1 MRSII
6 ILFLIAVTH
15 LQAQDNFSLNVGEI
29 KERTYHSKFDFESIK
44 GKIIIDVK
52 FNNKVRKF
60 ILDTGAPTS
69 ISENLLVES
78 GYKEI
83 QRLPIRDANGKDS
96 EIDIIQLPEFSIGS
110 ITFVDSY
117 ALKLTDMS
125 LFDCFGVEGIIGSNS
140 LRNSVVEFDFK
151 NKKITLTEN
160 VKNLGYS
167 KLKPKKL
174 HFYDQQS
181 SPVLDLKMKLGHLS
195 FNEEVM
201 FDSGDDSFYSLSN
214 RNLTKLLEAIEQ
226 KQIPV
231 ELQNTKTA
239 DLLGIIASSN
249 GTFSLSLNG
258 NANQDEYYKFKI
270 QEFIFGTTRFDNVI
284 ATTTFGT
291 NSRVGAEIL
300 NHGKLTLDYKRK
312 KYYFQ
317 PYDSRTTIDVKH
329 KFESFFPTYEKD
341 KFIVGIIW
349 DEKIK
354 DKVKV
359 GDEILKINEVDF
371 SKFSKCEIFISDFS
385 DLKKASALKLTLKD
399 VENGEIKEVELQN

>member
-6 ILFLIAVTH
+6 LLFLIAVTNLH
-15 LQAQDNFSLNVGEI
+15 AQDNFSLNVGEI
-29 KERTYHSKFDFESIK
+29 SEKKYRRTIDFESIK
-44 GKIIIDVK
+44 GKIIIEVK
-52 FNNKVRKF
+52 INNKVRKF

-69 ISENLLVES
+69 VSEKLLAES
-78 GYKEI
+78 GYREI
-83 QRLPIRDANGKDS
+83 RRLPIHDANGKDS
-96 EIDIIQLPEFSIGS
+96 EIDIIQLPEFSIGN

-125 LFDCFGVEGIIGSNS
+125 LFECFGVEGIIGSNS

-151 NKKITLTEN
+151 NKKITLTN
-160 VKNLGYS
+160 QIKNLGYS

-174 HFYDQQS
+174 HFYDRQS
-181 SPVLDLKMKLGHLS
+181 SPVLDIKMKLGYLT
-195 FNEEVM
+195 FNEEVL

-214 RNLTKLLEAIEQ
+214 RNLSKLLETIE
-226 KQIPV
+226 KKEIPA
-231 ELQNTKTA
+231 ELHNTKTS

-249 GTFSLSLNG
+249 GSFSLSLNG
-258 NANQDEYYKFKI
+258 NANQNDYYKFKI
-270 QEFIFGTTRFDNVI
+270 HDFIFGTTRFDNVI

-291 NSRVGAEIL
+291 NSRIGAEIL
-300 NHGKLTLDYKRK
+300 NYGKLTLDYKRK

-317 PYDSRTTIDVKH
+317 PYDNHTTIDVNH
-329 KFESFFPTYEKD
+329 KFESFFPTYENE

-371 SKFSKCEIFISDFS
+371 TKLSKCDIFISDFS
-385 DLKKASALKLTLKD
+385 DLKKASTLRLTFKD
-399 VENGEIKEVELQN
+399 VETSEIKEVELEN